1 MHALMLASQQEA
13 LAEDLLGLGVVLVLM
28 LMLMLMLM
36 CVCPILH
43 CMTEAVLRDRH

>member
-1 MHALMLASQQEA
+1 LMLASQQEA

-28 LMLMLMLM
+28 LMLMLM

>member
-13 LAEDLLGLGVVLVLM
+13 LAEDLLGLGVV

>member
-28 LMLMLMLM
+28 LMLMLM

>member
-13 LAEDLLGLGVVLVLM
+13 LAEDLLGLGVVLM